1 MNRVLGCVIVLTVM
15 IVMAGCSMVPAQT
28 VAADTIETVDQTSS
42 VINNMGM
49 DWKTLLLFTLLAGW
63 AIPSPSQIFGWLAGP
78 LSFIKWW

>member
-1 MNRVLGCVIVLTVM
+1 MKYLVLITLCLVATLS
-15 IVMAGCSMVPAQT
+15 GCSMVPGQDVTAEN
-28 VAADTIETVDQTSS
+28 IESVDMTSK

-63 AIPSPSQIFGWLAGP
+63 AIPSPSQLFSWLSGP

>member
-1 MNRVLGCVIVLTVM
+1 MKRTTGYIIVIAAIILT
-15 IVMAGCSMVPAQT
+15 GCSMVPSQAVT
-28 VAADTIETVDQTSS
+28 AETIETVDQTSK
-42 VINNMGM
+42 VVNNMGM